1 VSVIFTLLLLVYPL
15 AMHFSIHYGH
25 AEIAVYYLAM
35 LLMLPLLFTLL
46 QGRRP
51 TGWMLGISL
60 LALLAL
66 LITALGLTDA
76 GVMIIIPPAVMFAA
90 LFLFFASSLRAE
102 ATPVV
107 TRLAAVIR
115 AEQLSPEIRT
125 YTRKATIAWS
135 VFFLGMLMTSLMLGL
150 WASLEAWS
158 WFSNFLAYVL
168 IAMMFIAEYLVRR
181 HSLQDHVDYSFLQF
195 LRNLRR
201 VDYRHVFK

>member
-1 VSVIFTLLLLVYPL
+1 MSVIFTLLLLVYPL
-15 AMHFSIHYGH
+15 VMHFSIHYGH
-25 AEIAVYYLAM
+25 AEIGVYYLAM

-51 TGWMLGISL
+51 TGWMLGV
-60 LALLAL
+60 ALLAL
-66 LITALGLTDA
+66 LITGLGVIEA
-76 GVMIIIPPAVMFAA
+76 GVMIIIPPAIMFAA
-90 LFLFFASSLRAE
+90 LFVFFASSLRAE
-102 ATPVV
+102 GTPVV

-115 AEQLSPEIRT
+115 AEQLSPEIRS

-135 VFFLGMLMTSLMLGL
+135 VFFLAMLMASLMLGL
-150 WASLEAWS
+150 WAPLEIWS

-168 IAMMFIAEYLVRR
+168 IAVMFIVEYLVRR

>member
-1 VSVIFTLLLLVYPL
+1 MSVIFTLLLLVYPL
-15 AMHFSIHYGH
+15 VMHFSIHYGH
-25 AEIAVYYLAM
+25 AEIGVYYLAM

-51 TGWMLGISL
+51 AAWMLGV
-60 LALLAL
+60 ALLAL
-66 LITALGLTDA
+66 LITGLGVIEA
-76 GVMIIIPPAVMFAA
+76 GVMIIIPPAIMFAA
-90 LFLFFASSLRAE
+90 LFVFFASSLRAE
-102 ATPVV
+102 GTPVV

-115 AEQLSPEIRT
+115 AEQLSPEIRS

-135 VFFLGMLMTSLMLGL
+135 VFFLAMLMASLMLGL
-150 WASLEAWS
+150 WAPLEIWS

-168 IAMMFIAEYLVRR
+168 IAVMFIVEYLVRR

>member
-1 VSVIFTLLLLVYPL
+1 VIYPL

-25 AEIAVYYLAM
+25 AEIAIYYLAM
-35 LLMLPLLFTLL
+35 LLMLPLLFNLL
-46 QGRRP
+46 HGRRP
-51 TGWMLGISL
+51 TGWMLGTT
-60 LALLAL
+60 LLAL
-66 LITALGLTDA
+66 LITALGVTDA

-107 TRLAAVIR
+107 TRLAAAIR

-135 VFFLGMLMTSLMLGL
+135 VFFLAMLMTSLLLGL
-150 WASLEAWS
+150 WAPLEIWS

-168 IAMMFIAEYLVRR
+168 IALMFIAEYLVRR

>member
-15 AMHFSIHYGH
+15 VMHFSIHYGH
-25 AEIAVYYLAM
+25 AEIGVYYLAM

-51 TGWMLGISL
+51 AAWMLGV
-60 LALLAL
+60 ALLAL
-66 LITALGLTDA
+66 LITGLGVIEA
-76 GVMIIIPPAVMFAA
+76 GVMIIIPPAIMFAA
-90 LFLFFASSLRAE
+90 LFVFFASSLRAE
-102 ATPVV
+102 GTPVV

-115 AEQLSPEIRT
+115 AEQLSPEIRS

-135 VFFLGMLMTSLMLGL
+135 VFFLAMLMASLMLGL
-150 WASLEAWS
+150 WAPLEIWS

-168 IAMMFIAEYLVRR
+168 IAVMFIVEYLVRR

>member
-15 AMHFSIHYGH
+15 VMHFSIHYGH
-25 AEIAVYYLAM
+25 AEIGVYYLAM

-51 TGWMLGISL
+51 AGWMLGV
-60 LALLAL
+60 ALLAL
-66 LITALGLTDA
+66 LITGLGVIEA
-76 GVMIIIPPAVMFAA
+76 GVMIIIPPAIMFAA
-90 LFLFFASSLRAE
+90 LFVFFASSLRAE
-102 ATPVV
+102 GTPVV

-115 AEQLSPEIRT
+115 AEQLSPEIRS

-135 VFFLGMLMTSLMLGL
+135 VFFLAMLMASLMLGL
-150 WASLEAWS
+150 WAPLEIWS

-168 IAMMFIAEYLVRR
+168 IAVMFIVEYLVRR

>member
-15 AMHFSIHYGH
+15 VMHSSIHYGH

-35 LLMLPLLFTLL
+35 LLTLPLMFSLL
-46 QGRRP
+46 HGRRP
-51 TGWMLGISL
+51 SGWMLGT
-60 LALLAL
+60 ALLAL
-66 LITALGLTDA
+66 LITVLGVTDA

-90 LFLFFASSLRAE
+90 LFAFFAFSLRAE

-107 TRLAAVIR
+107 TRFAAVIR
-115 AEQLSPEIRT
+115 VEELCPEIRS

-135 VFFLGMLMTSLMLGL
+135 VFFLAMLMISLLLGL
-150 WASLEAWS
+150 WAPLETWS

-168 IAMMFIAEYLVRR
+168 IAVMFIAEYLVRR
-181 HSLQDHVDYSFLQF
+181 HSLKDHVDYSFLQF

>member
-1 VSVIFTLLLLVYPL
+1 MSVIFTLLLLVYPL
-15 AMHFSIHYGH
+15 VMHFSIHYGH
-25 AEIAVYYLAM
+25 AEIGVYYLAM

-51 TGWMLGISL
+51 AGWMLGV
-60 LALLAL
+60 ALLAL
-66 LITALGLTDA
+66 LITGLGVIEA
-76 GVMIIIPPAVMFAA
+76 GVMIIIPPAIMFAA
-90 LFLFFASSLRAE
+90 LFVFFASSLRAE
-102 ATPVV
+102 GTPVV

-115 AEQLSPEIRT
+115 AEQLSPEIRS

-135 VFFLGMLMTSLMLGL
+135 VFFLAMLMASLMLGL
-150 WASLEAWS
+150 WAPLEIWS

-168 IAMMFIAEYLVRR
+168 IAVMFIVEYLVRR